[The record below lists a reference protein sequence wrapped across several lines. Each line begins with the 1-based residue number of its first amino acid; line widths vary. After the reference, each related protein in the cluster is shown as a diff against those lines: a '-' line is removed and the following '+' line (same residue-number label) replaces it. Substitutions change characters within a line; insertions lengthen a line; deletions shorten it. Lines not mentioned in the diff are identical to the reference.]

1 MILNEAQSAKDEFIS
16 EKKNK
21 IEIKEWEEWWIENY
35 RQ

>member
-1 MILNEAQSAKDEFIS
+1 MILSEAQSAKDEFIS

-21 IEIKEWEEWWIENY
+21 TEIKEWEEWWIENY